1 MPVAIPSWRKVLL
14 IPDAIPARSWRTVET
29 AVDASGALTIP
40 IPMPPITKPG
50 IRLGQFEP
58 TLMRLIDHIAIAFSA
73 SPAPSRIRI
82 GMRVESRPAIG
93 AATNETRL
101 SGRKQ
106 RPVWSGESPRMFCR

>member
-14 IPDAIPARSWRTVET
+14 IPDAIPARSCRTVET
-29 AVDASGALTIP
+29 AVDASGAFDHP
-40 IPMPPITKPG
+40 DPDAADMKPG
-50 IRLGQFEP
+50 SRVVQSEP
-58 TLMRLIDHIAIAFSA
+58 TLMRLISHIAIAFSA

-82 GMRVESRPAIG
+82 GMRVDSRPAIG

-101 SGRKQ
+101 SGRKR

>member
-1 MPVAIPSWRKVLL
+1 M
-14 IPDAIPARSWRTVET
+14 
-29 AVDASGALTIP
+29 P

-50 IRLGQFEP
+50 IRLVQFEP

-73 SPAPSRIRI
+73 SPAPIRIRI

-101 SGRKQ
+101 SGRKR
-106 RPVWSGESPRMFCR
+106 RPVWSGESPRTFCR